1 VRGACEESR
10 PEIKEKRRATARASH
25 RNPKRAGLKV
35 TKMTKERYSRETER
49 RKKERQ
55 ERVPRYM

>member
-10 PEIKEKRRATARASH
+10 PEIKEKRRATAGASH

-49 RKKERQ
+49 RKK
-55 ERVPRYM
+55 